1 MDLSFE
7 QLKSM
12 VVFAAIVEQGN
23 FSGASKSL
31 NISRAS
37 VSYHIKK
44 LEAQFEVKLFYR
56 STRSI
61 SLTDAGGRY
70 YESCRIVVEQANRA
84 QQTIE
89 NFKQEP
95 EGKIKLSCPVGVGV
109 ALVTPM
115 VSEFKN
121 DYPKIEIELLL
132 TDRVINLV
140 SEGVDIGIRGAP
152 EPMADSELQS
162 VRLASFAMCLCASP
176 EYIKTYSR
184 PMSPAELEKHK
195 WVLFTPSGKSFSLM
209 QGASKYTVN
218 MQGTM
223 STDHAHTRSKFV
235 VDGHGLG
242 RLPIYDAAPYLQ
254 SGKLEKVLSDFEMP
268 KVDMYA
274 VFPAGATSQ
283 RKLRLLLDHI
293 KRGFAHLSENSL
305 V

>member
-1 MDLSFE
+1 MELSFE

-12 VVFAAIVEQGN
+12 VVLAAIVEQGS
-23 FSGASKSL
+23 FSAASKSMS
-31 NISRAS
+31 ISRAS

-44 LEAQFEVKLFYR
+44 LEDQLGVKLLYR

-61 SLTDAGGRY
+61 SLTDAGSRY
-70 YESCRIVVEQANRA
+70 YERCRVVVEQANKA
-84 QQTIE
+84 QQDIE

-95 EGKIKLSCPVGVGV
+95 EGKIKLSCSVGVGV
-109 ALVTPM
+109 ALVTSM
-115 VSEFKN
+115 VSDFKKQ
-121 DYPKIEIELLL
+121 YPKIEIELLL

-152 EPMADSELQS
+152 KPMVDSELQS
-162 VRLASFAMCLCASP
+162 LKLASFSMCLCAAT
-176 EYIKTYSR
+176 EYIKTHGR
-184 PMSPAELEKHK
+184 PMSPTELEKHK
-195 WVLFTPSGKSFSLM
+195 WVIFTPSATSFSLM
-209 QGASKYTVN
+209 QGNKTYTVN

-223 STDHAHTRSKFV
+223 YTDHAHTRSKFV

-242 RLPIYDAAPYLQ
+242 RLPIYDAADYLE
-254 SGKLEKVLSDFEMP
+254 SGQLEKVLSDFDMP

-293 KRGFAHLSENSL
+293 KLRFSQLSERNL
-305 V
+305 I